1 MVLGNKQISQ
11 EGSSPEPL
19 EVNMAAA
26 LTVMSS
32 DPPRSQHTFHTG
44 AASRQCSPFSIA
56 QFVLKEKVIAKFVG
70 IRPCPSCPA
79 KIRSIV
85 IRTCPEGVS
94 PIPTPVPRTTHRTV
108 SCLPSGCSRSCIV
121 INTCSTRPKAAL
133 GPHDS
138 SNTTDLCSSK
148 SACPRVGG
156 LQ

>member
-85 IRTCPEGVS
+85 IRTCPEGVLS
-94 PIPTPVPRTTHRTV
+94 PRLSPGQHTGQCPASP
-108 SCLPSGCSRSCIV
+108 L
-121 INTCSTRPKAAL
+121 AAAD
-133 GPHDS
+133 H
-138 SNTTDLCSSK
+138 
-148 SACPRVGG
+148 A
-156 LQ
+156 